1 MKYILCLLLAG
12 GISARVA
19 PIESIV
25 GPGAPCIGEECGDNL
40 SNPCSLIK
48 CSNGSHC
55 VPRGTTGR
63 CVLDSNPCASI
74 KCGRGYHCAVEN
86 GQGGCVPNVPSEV
99 DLCSLVKCALGGH
112 CENGNCVPDVPSEYD
127 LCSQVKCA
135 IGSRCKNGTAS
146 QSIHASLFSAPLDR
160 NVYSATNLQPVFQMW
175 PSLLVLHKSI

>member
-112 CENGNCVPDVPSEYD
+112 CENGNCVPDGIPINPCQLIQCPAGQKCVFGNKPATCVPD
-127 LCSQVKCA
+127 VA
-135 IGSRCKNGTAS
+135 
-146 QSIHASLFSAPLDR
+146 FSVGFA
-160 NVYSATNLQPVFQMW
+160 
-175 PSLLVLHKSI
+175 

>member
-112 CENGNCVPDVPSEYD
+112 CENGNCVPAFWRE
-127 LCSQVKCA
+127 
-135 IGSRCKNGTAS
+135 IRCLVLA
-146 QSIHASLFSAPLDR
+146 R
-160 NVYSATNLQPVFQMW
+160 YSALGIC
-175 PSLLVLHKSI
+175 SLLSSAQHVFGFLCVRQAAIVALKEAK